1 MPNITVDGPSIT
13 DLDKKRQLV
22 KTITDSATQ
31 AFCLPRETIVVV
43 IKENNP
49 ENVGVGGVLIAD
61 RIEQEKNSQD

>member
-31 AFCLPRETIVVV
+31 AFGLPRETIVVV
-43 IKENNP
+43 IKENSP

-61 RIEQEKNSQD
+61 RIEQEKSS